1 MKKKRTLIVGLLLVA
16 ALALGIGY
24 AGFTSELSIGGEAI
38 LGGVSESEVVIKSIK
53 IADGESSGD
62 HITINVTGEDTK
74 SATVDVT
81 GFKEPNEYAILTVTV
96 SNPHPFAVNMSAPAL
111 VINETTNNIT
121 GGGTYFDITLVDP
134 SSIPTSVTADGEVTF
149 QIRVEANVI
158 TSDAHTTNFSV
169 TFSATTRT

>member
-1 MKKKRTLIVGLLLVA
+1 MKKRRTLIVGLLLVA

-53 IADGESSGD
+53 ITDGESSGA

-81 GFKEPNEYAILTVTV
+81 GFKEPHEYAILTVTV
-96 SNPHPFAVNMSAPAL
+96 SNPHPFAVNMSAPNL
-111 VINETTNNIT
+111 VINESTNAIT
-121 GGGTYFDITLVDP
+121 GGGTYFNISLVDAA
-134 SSIPTSVTADGEVTF
+134 SIPTSIAADGVVTF
-149 QIRVEANVI
+149 QIRVEANII

-169 TFSATTRT
+169 TFNATTRT